1 MKVLGIDIGGTGI
14 KGAVVDTKR
23 GVLKTDRLRLLT
35 PHPATPDAVADVVGT
50 LVEHFDWTGPI
61 GCTFPG
67 VTKGGTVHTAA
78 NLVPEWQGLD
88 AAALFT
94 RAVGQPVVVLNDADA
109 AGIAEVAFGA
119 ARGNDGV
126 VMMITLGTGIGTA
139 LLHRGQLVPNTE
151 LGHVPLHGDDA
162 EKYAAE
168 LVREREDL
176 SYEEWGGRVG
186 EYLRLIE
193 ALFWPDLFVLGGGI
207 SKKADKFVG
216 YLDCR
221 TPVVAARLLN
231 QAGIVGAALHATE
244 ALAKGKGKDGK
255 DKKK

>member
-14 KGAVVDTKR
+14 KGAVVDVKH

-35 PHPATPDAVADVVGT
+35 PHPAEPDAVADVLRT
-50 LVEHFDWTGPI
+50 LTEHFEWSGPI

-67 VTKGGTVHTAA
+67 VIKDGTVHTAA
-78 NLVPEWQGLD
+78 NLVPDWVGLD
-88 AAALFT
+88 ASEVFAKAT
-94 RAVGQPVVVLNDADA
+94 GSPVTVLNDADA
-109 AGIAEVAFGA
+109 AGLAEVTFGA
-119 ARGNDGV
+119 ARGNDGLVMV
-126 VMMITLGTGIGTA
+126 VTLGTGIGSA
-139 LLHRGQLVPNTE
+139 LVYGGRLVPNTE
-151 LGHVPLHGDDA
+151 LGHVSLHGDDA

-176 SYEEWGGRVG
+176 SYEQWGSRVG

-193 ALFWPDLFVLGGGI
+193 ELFWPDLFVLGGGI
-207 SKKADKFVG
+207 SKKAAKFED

-231 QAGIVGAALHATE
+231 QAGIVGAALHA
-244 ALAKGKGKDGK
+244 ANVDKAKSKSK